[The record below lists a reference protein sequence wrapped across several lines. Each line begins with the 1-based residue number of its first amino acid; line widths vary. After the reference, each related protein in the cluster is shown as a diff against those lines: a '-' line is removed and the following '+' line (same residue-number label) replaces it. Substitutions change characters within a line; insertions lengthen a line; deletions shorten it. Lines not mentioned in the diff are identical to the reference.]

1 MLTSWL
7 QVSNPLQNL
16 SELHL
21 LMMPLIIF
29 FGRVAIAGAKSVI
42 FGRHKDKVFFSH
54 RKGRKKSRPLPLSF
68 KKIFRTLLI
77 SGAPNGLISSLASI
91 RVWEFYSTTM
101 ATNMYSDL
109 THAASWAWISAYLPP
124 PIYPFPTT
132 LAHHRPGKSPPRIH
146 CLSFPGT
153 WSLHGVQISIHIL
166 RRITFS
172 NRKSPAVVWGFFC
185 GSEMPNQDKD

>member
-1 MLTSWL
+1 MPWTDVLFANWQKIMLTSWL

-29 FGRVAIAGAKSVI
+29 FGRVAIACAKSVI
-42 FGRHKDKVFFSH
+42 FGRHKDKAFFSH

-132 LAHHRPGKSPPRIH
+132 LAHHRPGKKSASDPLLIFSRNMV
-146 CLSFPGT
+146 FT
-153 WSLHGVQISIHIL
+153 WGA
-166 RRITFS
+166 
-172 NRKSPAVVWGFFC
+172 N
-185 GSEMPNQDKD
+185 